1 VASCACA
8 LQDALLCLWVFRSI
22 DRYLVSY
29 APFRTRLPH
38 HARATALPPPL
49 LFLSPDA
56 SAFCPRGL
64 ALALVLVLLGLAVL
78 TVRSPRPEPKLK
90 QSAHTKGAW
99 TAPVSDPCLPA
110 FVRSADKSPI
120 GPSRSPSEPLLEGK
134 SKAAVFWRILHVQS
148 ETRPSAADAGAPR
161 GLACDGVSGVH
172 SRETEW
178 VDRYIHYVAM
188 YARAGGVRLSLSARG
203 VASRADWPRWTDS
216 RCLPA
221 LRSRWR
227 GVQISGWIAVS
238 PHLPIVDGGGC
249 CTEGGENPAGG
260 SRRLSRLSRHD
271 VVM

>member
-172 SRETEW
+172 SSGDG
-178 VDRYIHYVAM
+178 V
-188 YARAGGVRLSLSARG
+188 GG
-203 VASRADWPRWTDS
+203 
-216 RCLPA
+216 
-221 LRSRWR
+221 
-227 GVQISGWIAVS
+227 
-238 PHLPIVDGGGC
+238 
-249 CTEGGENPAGG
+249 
-260 SRRLSRLSRHD
+260 
-271 VVM
+271 